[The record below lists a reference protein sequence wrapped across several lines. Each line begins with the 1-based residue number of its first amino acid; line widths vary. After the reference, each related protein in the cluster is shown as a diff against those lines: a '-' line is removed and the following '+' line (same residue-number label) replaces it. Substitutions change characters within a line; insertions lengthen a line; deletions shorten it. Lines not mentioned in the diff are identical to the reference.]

1 MCQVFS
7 PVCEGWTWV
16 NTAQQPNIC
25 VLKGS
30 MENRMTWNNTISGK
44 YPCRGTK
51 SLTATEITSNTFILE
66 TASIKSNAK
75 SKYIYIL
82 FLDKQSFHYFTLHLP
97 VLKLKKYLLSYPL
110 LDDTCAEFDI
120 DYGVSKYRIIKM
132 DAVYSYF
139 QCCK

>member
-1 MCQVFS
+1 MLNVYHNLTNGPFH
-7 PVCEGWTWV
+7 
-16 NTAQQPNIC
+16 
-25 VLKGS
+25 
-30 MENRMTWNNTISGK
+30 RSGI
-44 YPCRGTK
+44 
-51 SLTATEITSNTFILE
+51 ITLSFIFE

-120 DYGVSKYRIIKM
+120 DYGVRKYRIIM
-132 DAVYSYF
+132 MGAVYSYF